1 MALTISDVF
10 RPGAKACLSPE
21 HGNFQQNGSHE
32 CRRSVPSG
40 SGRDWNLTFM
50 WYGRLDRWTVTIET
64 SIPFRPQVE
73 CIPSRVENCLNHS
86 YGDKRVFESL
96 ELEISTHQTF
106 IDFRRSSDIR
116 SIQPCIL
123 YSVLHGR
130 VIYPKPMIFVCFRQ
144 AFEIPCPTF
153 SNTLWKT
160 IWKQV
165 DGFHRCEIKINW
177 NR

>member
-1 MALTISDVF
+1 MALAISDVF
-10 RPGAKACLSPE
+10 RPGANACLSPE
-21 HGNFQQNGSHE
+21 HGNFQQNESHE

-40 SGRDWNLTFM
+40 SGSDWNLTFM
-50 WYGRLDRWTVTIET
+50 WYGRLGRWTVTIET

-73 CIPSRVENCLNHS
+73 YIPSRIENCLNHS

-96 ELEISTHQTF
+96 KLEISSHQTF

-130 VIYPKPMIFVCFRQ
+130 VIHSQTDDIRMLPSSLWNPL
-144 AFEIPCPTF
+144 
-153 SNTLWKT
+153 SNLLKHPVKNDLKT
-160 IWKQV
+160 SRWV
-165 DGFHRCEIKINW
+165 S
-177 NR
+177 

>member
-73 CIPSRVENCLNHS
+73 CIPSRIENCLNHS

-130 VIYPKPMIFVCFRQ
+130 IIYSQTDDIRMLPSSLRNPL
-144 AFEIPCPTF
+144 
-153 SNTLWKT
+153 SNLFKYPVKNDLKT
-160 IWKQV
+160 SRWV
-165 DGFHRCEIKINW
+165 S
-177 NR
+177 

>member
-10 RPGAKACLSPE
+10 RPGAKAFLSPE

-50 WYGRLDRWTVTIET
+50 WYGRLDWWTVTIET

-73 CIPSRVENCLNHS
+73 CIPSRIENCLNHS
-86 YGDKRVFESL
+86 YGDKRVFESF

-106 IDFRRSSDIR
+106 IDLRRSSDIWA
-116 SIQPCIL
+116 IQPCML
-123 YSVLHGR
+123 HNVLHGC
-130 VIYPKPMIFVCFRQ
+130 VIYSQTDDIRMLP
-144 AFEIPCPTF
+144 
-153 SNTLWKT
+153 SNLWNPLPNRLKYPVKNDLKT
-160 IWKQV
+160 SRWV
-165 DGFHRCEIKINW
+165 S
-177 NR
+177 